1 MVGCRSLKREEIWI
15 ICVHAASPLP
25 RPCSDLKR
33 YSIHEIAQSI
43 VRNSTSVV
51 SKYGWTVPLRK
62 LLCYEPYAG
71 LARVLQKLF
80 NNEDPSYNTAV
91 VSVHLLSDIADC
103 IPDAEKRNMLEKVIK
118 PHPTRLQESIKRAP
132 EGVTH
137 EIICILQIWRDG
149 CSGTCQCLREKL
161 DEFSIFAGKDLMVSE
176 HAMAFTYSMNTLRI
190 Q

>member
-1 MVGCRSLKREEIWI
+1 MLL
-15 ICVHAASPLP
+15 PPPP

-43 VRNSTSVV
+43 VKNSTSVV

-71 LARVLQKLF
+71 LAHILQKLF

-91 VSVHLLSDIADC
+91 VSVRLLSDIADC
-103 IPDAEKRNMLEKVIK
+103 IPDAEKRNMLEKLIK

-176 HAMAFTYSMNTLRI
+176 HAKAFTYSMN
-190 Q
+190 